1 MAERKK
7 LETAVTPKGVAIWP
21 RLNTPDEYKGK
32 LHYKTKLAF
41 DADDPALEPLKAKV
55 AELIDAEYD
64 AIVADLTSKGK
75 AGVAKKFTKRSIDD
89 IFKPEEDEETGDE
102 TGRVIIN
109 AKMLAAGVSAKTGKA
124 WTRKLS
130 IFDAKGKKLNN
141 PPFINGGSELK
152 LSVELLPYAMPKEK
166 EVGVS
171 FRLEA
176 AQVITLVTGGSRNAA
191 GYGFGEEEGDE
202 IDDVEESG
210 SDFAAGNTS
219 SDDDDDEL

>member
-7 LETAVTPKGVAIWP
+7 LPTAVTPKGVAIWP

-41 DADDPALEPLKAKV
+41 DADDAELAKLRQTV
-55 AELIDAEYD
+55 SDLIDAKYD
-64 AIVADLTSKGK
+64 EIVEDLKANNK
-75 AGVAKKFTKRSIDD
+75 AGVAKKITKRDLD
-89 IFKPEEDEETGDE
+89 AIFKPEEDEETGEE

-109 AKMLAAGVSAKTGKA
+109 AKMLAAGVSAKTSKP

-130 IFDAKGKKLNN
+130 IFDAKGKKLER
-141 PPFINGGSELK
+141 PPFINSGSELK
-152 LSVELLPYAMPKEK
+152 LSLELLPYYMPNDK

-176 AQVITLVTGGSRNAA
+176 AQVITLVSGGSRNAA

-202 IDDVEESG
+202 IEDGDAA
-210 SDFAAGNTS
+210 SDFAASTS
-219 SDDDDDEL
+219 SDDSDDDEL